1 MQGHGVDGG
10 FGLITIDLKTAG
22 RVHVWADLH
31 LQEEFPAETEAFA
44 LELEECVQGP
54 GTLVIAGDLF
64 NAWTG
69 EGQWEWPVF
78 QPLARAL
85 EAMKKKGVRVI
96 LLRGN
101 RDVLLEPV
109 DGDGVGAEVADGV
122 IFSAGDRRVLLTH
135 GDEYCLNDKPY
146 QRLRRFLR
154 AQPARWALRSLP
166 AFLRRGIARSLRRTS
181 QSAIARKP
189 LDSMALVEDCVRT
202 ALQQEGADWALIGH
216 LHWAEKRDLGSGRK
230 LEVLPAW
237 EPGTPPWT
245 TAD

>member
-1 MQGHGVDGG
+1 MQRHGFGGG
-10 FGLITIDLKTAG
+10 FGLKIIELKDAG

-31 LQEEFPAETEAFA
+31 LQEEIPAETEAFA
-44 LELEECVQGP
+44 LELEVRVQGP

-69 EGQWEWPVF
+69 RGQWEWPVF
-78 QPLARAL
+78 QPLALAL
-85 EAMKKKGVRVI
+85 GALKMKGVRVI

-109 DGDGVGAEVADGV
+109 DGEGVGAEVADGV
-122 IFSAGDRRVLLTH
+122 VFSAGERRILLTH

-146 QRLRRFLR
+146 QRLRHFLR
-154 AQPARWALRSLP
+154 ALPARWALRSLP
-166 AFLRRGIARSLRRTS
+166 GFVRRAIARSLRKTS
-181 QSAIARKP
+181 QAAIARKP

-202 ALQQEGADWALIGH
+202 ALHECEADWALIGH
-216 LHWAEKRDLGSGRK
+216 LHRAEERDLGKGRK

-237 EPGTPPWT
+237 EPGTLPWT
-245 TAD
+245 TVD